1 LTDTGSTDARSYPGR
16 ELEAMDFAENY
27 HAWILEEIRP
37 YLGRNVAEVGA
48 GIGSIS
54 KLLLGESIDRLT
66 AFEPSP
72 DLFVSLEKQAATD
85 PRATAVNDYFS
96 SRHSAAP
103 FDSVVYLNVME
114 HIENDV
120 EEMQNAFT
128 GLKSG
133 GHLLVFVPALQGLY
147 SDFDKRIGHFRRY
160 SRNVLE
166 TRANKAGFTH
176 PRIRYFDVAGI
187 IPWYVNFVMLRNT
200 MQSGAVAVYDRVV
213 VPVMKVVE
221 KIVTPPI
228 GKNLLMIAR
237 KP

>member
-1 LTDTGSTDARSYPGR
+1 LSNSDARSYPGR

-27 HAWILEEIRP
+27 HAWILDEIKN

-54 KLLLGESIDRLT
+54 KLLLSEPIEQLT

-72 DLFVSLEKQAATD
+72 DLFESLRKEASTD
-85 PRATAVNDYFS
+85 ARATAVNDYFS
-96 SRHSAAP
+96 PTHPAAP

-120 EEMQNAFT
+120 GEMQNAYA
-128 GLKSG
+128 GLKPG

-160 SRNVLE
+160 SKKELLMK
-166 TRANKAGFTH
+166 AKKAGFTD
-176 PRIRYFDVAGI
+176 PKIRYFDVAGI

-213 VPVMKVVE
+213 VPVMRVVE
-221 KIVTPPI
+221 KIAPPPV
-228 GKNLLMIAR
+228 GKNLLMVAR